1 MTNLSQLSCTR
12 YNNNNNNNNN
22 NNTKYRQNNF
32 MKYKNLT

>member
-12 YNNNNNNNNN
+12 YNNNN

>member
-12 YNNNNNNNNN
+12 YNNNNNN

>member
-12 YNNNNNNNNN
+12 YNNNNN